1 MGSSFN
7 LILLPLSALY
17 KAVTQTRLA
26 AYNRGLLKVTRLPV
40 PVISVGNLTTGG
52 TGKTPLVEWVC
63 RRLARKQK
71 RVCILTRGYGRP
83 NPGSRV
89 IVSDGS
95 TVLTTAAEGGDEP
108 FLLAQ
113 NLKGLAAVISDP
125 NRIDAGKWAIENLQA
140 EVFVLDDGFQHLALA
155 RDLNILAID
164 ATNPWGGGKFLP
176 AGRLR
181 EPRSALTRADCVV
194 VTRADQSD
202 EPASLQAKIQ
212 TLIGSRPVVM
222 SRMIVK
228 GISRMHSERGEEF
241 GSLPQPAAAFCAV
254 GNPESFFKL
263 LRGMGIDPVFTRT
276 FRDHHQYTKADLD
289 SLVHESR
296 KAGAQ
301 SIITT
306 AKDAVKL
313 QHCRGD
319 RIPRARLFLN
329 DGGPTEE
336 RPYKNKFELPCYVLN
351 IEILIEEEGRI
362 IQMVDAAAGT

>member
-1 MGSSFN
+1 MGSISN
-7 LILLPLSALY
+7 LILPPLSALY

-95 TVLTTAAEGGDEP
+95 TVLTTAAEAGDEP

-113 NLKGLAAVISDP
+113 NLIGLAAVISDP
-125 NRIDAGKWAIENLQA
+125 NRIDAGKWAIDNLA
-140 EVFVLDDGFQHLALA
+140 VEVFVLDDGFQHLALA

-164 ATNPWGGGKFLP
+164 ATNPWGGGKLLP

-202 EPASLQAKIQ
+202 ERASLQATIQ
-212 TLIGSRPVVM
+212 SLIGSRPVVM

-228 GISRMHSERGEEF
+228 GISAINSARSDDLL
-241 GSLPQPAAAFCAV
+241 SLPQPAGAFCGV
-254 GNPESFFKL
+254 GNPESFFEL
-263 LRGMGIDPVFTRT
+263 LRRGGVNPIFTRA
-276 FRDHHQYTKADLD
+276 FKDHHQYTAADFD
-289 SLVHESR
+289 SLIQESR

-301 SIITT
+301 SMITT
-306 AKDAVKL
+306 VKDAVKL
-313 QHCRGD
+313 QQSQ
-319 RIPRARLFLN
+319 
-329 DGGPTEE
+329 
-336 RPYKNKFELPCYVLN
+336 FELPCYVLN

-362 IQMVDAAAGT
+362 IQMVDAAAGA